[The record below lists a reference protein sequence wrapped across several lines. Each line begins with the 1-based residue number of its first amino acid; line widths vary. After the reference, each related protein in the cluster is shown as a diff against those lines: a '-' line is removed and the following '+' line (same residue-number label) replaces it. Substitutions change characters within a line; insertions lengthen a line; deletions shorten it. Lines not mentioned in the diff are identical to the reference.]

1 MISHFLNFRVIRFI
15 LFQFTYYQF
24 IIIMDF
30 KIDSKGCSVRHL
42 SKDQI
47 FVGEIFIN
55 GSPIIEKRLIF

>member
-1 MISHFLNFRVIRFI
+1 
-15 LFQFTYYQF
+15 
-24 IIIMDF
+24 MDF